1 MDIEVLQ
8 RAYQR
13 EKERRKQ
20 AELML
25 EEKSRELYLSHE
37 KIAQSYKDLEQTN
50 TDLKKK
56 QDELVQL
63 LNAYAAVTGELQL
76 AAKLQ
81 EDLLPD
87 PIALTTH
94 AALGYFQPAS
104 FVAGDAY
111 DFFMLSDHVFAF
123 YIIDVEGHGA
133 ASAMTSF
140 AIHSQLNPKL
150 DGLCRRN
157 LDNNNSHSQAVCSAV
172 SELNQAFY
180 NPTATNKYFTMVY
193 GLLDLCTG
201 TVTCCQAGHPAPILC
216 SADESHEVGDG
227 GFPVGSLQ
235 DPEYT
240 SFEHK
245 MLPGDRLAIYSD
257 GVIENFSD
265 QKELFGKNRLLDILT
280 STRSESQQQCVDS
293 LKTALQDW
301 NSSDEFADDVTMLL
315 IDFRKT
321 V

>member
-25 EEKSRELYLSHE
+25 EEKSRELFLSHE
-37 KIAQSYKDLEQTN
+37 KVEKSYIELEQAHVT
-50 TDLKKK
+50 LKKK
-56 QDELVQL
+56 QDELVKL
-63 LNAYAAVTGELQL
+63 LSAYAAITGELQL
-76 AAKLQ
+76 AATLQ
-81 EDLLPD
+81 SDLLPE
-87 PIALTTH
+87 PMSLTTH
-94 AALGYFQPAS
+94 AAQGYFQPAS

-111 DFFMLSDHVFAF
+111 DYFMLSDHTFAF
-123 YIIDVEGHGA
+123 YIIDVEGHGT

-150 DGLCRRN
+150 DGVCRRN
-157 LDNNNSHSQAVCSAV
+157 IDNSDTYSQAVCNTV
-172 SELNQAFY
+172 SELNQTFY
-180 NPTATNKYFTMVY
+180 NPVSTNKYFTMIY
-193 GLLDLCTG
+193 GLLDLRTG

-216 SADESHEVGDG
+216 STDEACELGDG
-227 GFPVGSLQ
+227 GFPVGTLK
-235 DPEYT
+235 DPGYT
-240 SFEHK
+240 SFERK

-257 GVIENFSD
+257 GVVESFSEH
-265 QKELFGKNRLLDILT
+265 KEPFGKNRLLDILT
-280 STRSESQQQCVDS
+280 NTRTESQQQCVHVLKRS
-293 LKTALQDW
+293 LLDW
-301 NSSDEFADDVTMLL
+301 NNGDEFADDVTMLL